1 MQNYELLWWERL
13 GENFLSLTVMKSLSM
28 IIVANNITNSDLFS
42 SSYHLLNN
50 HMQSS
55 KSWPS
60 PV

>member
-28 IIVANNITNSDLFS
+28 IIVANNITKSDLFS
-42 SSYHLLNN
+42 SSYYLLNN

-55 KSWPS
+55 KSWPP